1 MSDKYKFGQWYS
13 VKDIKNEMPEGYDWV
28 LVSVVD
34 YHDPNFRLVPQV
46 AELRNGKWVSLEDC
60 EGDLEAWFHVKVT
73 HWMPLPDAPNDVDD
87 CIST

>member
-34 YHDPNFRLVPQV
+34 YHDPKFRLIPQV
-46 AELRNGKWVSLEDC
+46 AEIRN
-60 EGDLEAWFHVKVT
+60 
-73 HWMPLPDAPNDVDD
+73 
-87 CIST
+87 

>member
-34 YHDPNFRLVPQV
+34 YHDPKFRLVPQV

-60 EGDLEAWFHVKVT
+60 AGDLEAWFHVKVT
-73 HWMPLPDAPNDVDD
+73 HWMPLPDAPNDIDD
-87 CIST
+87 CI